1 MATVSYFNDSTAAPT
16 SLPVEPRPATLKVE
30 ASSVSRMNDDDAA
43 ALRIV
48 SAIIFAVVAA
58 GTLLMLGTVL
68 VCS

>member
-1 MATVSYFNDSTAAPT
+1 MATVSYFNDSTTVPQ
-16 SLPVEPRPATLKVE
+16 SLPVQSRPAAVHVE
-30 ASSVSRMNDDDAA
+30 TSAVSRMNEDDAA

-68 VCS
+68 VC